1 MKVFC
6 RFAPPPADRPS
17 TTTATAAAAIPG
29 VGAPAGGHC
38 RIPREPAEAILLM
51 RAEGPS
57 LGATTTTAAPAM
69 ATGERVYLADPA
81 TLSKVTFSCDG
92 VFLPSTPTAATPAA
106 MAAQQQHLYDVTCKS
121 LLVPAPRSLERQ
133 RRWCSSSPVPTAA
146 RRIYLAYGQ
155 TASGKTY
162 SLFGE
167 TSASSGV
174 EGLSPSAGVVPR
186 YLHDVFSARNGAEK
200 RRHLC
205 DTDRG
210 SGDGAVDDVFV
221 DLSCFEVYNEAATD
235 LVALSVALSTLDFP
249 YPTGAAGVARGSADR
264 RLSSKTPTDAAAG
277 LPHSLRSSDL
287 RQQLPVWMAHELHR
301 SEQQPDGADAY
312 AQEDLWGTRSES
324 SASVGAGCTATA
336 GAAATP
342 FASLPTLSRFLKTE
356 YKATEKQQVLRSLEQ
371 ARCTTFAEARAVL
384 QALLA
389 LRQECATSRNQSSS
403 RGHLVL
409 CVRVY
414 APAARDSPAGE
425 WVMQHETAFVDLAGS
440 ESGKLADAD
449 VAHVRTSKVACRQPR
464 RRGQAAT
471 SAAFSS
477 RASSLHSR
485 VSLDTTMLSGVS
497 SQHSGISSGTTTT
510 VGSAYHRSL
519 LRPSPE
525 EDKKAARARRRRE
538 TRSINASLLALRK
551 VFRALSE
558 ATRLSHTAVAQE
570 STAAA
575 AETKLPRRPPLHHAP
590 FKDSALTAI
599 LEPFLVPQPSAAT
612 LSSSS
617 TSPAALEGAAAVHV
631 VLLVCCSSRSID
643 FFETVAS
650 LRLGAEAAAVNPEVV
665 LHALPV
671 QQRAQ
676 QHQLHLSACATHL
689 KPHHSSADRR
699 HREGSGCAACFPPRL
714 FRSVS
719 APSRRLAPSG
729 DEDEQGEV
737 DNLSERTSAP
747 GIRAA
752 SSERHDRRRPG
763 EVVISAADAA
773 RLRDEARQYK
783 KTAQQLYKQC
793 KSLCE
798 SYDECVDELQW
809 CRAALSERD
818 ARVAELEA
826 ALEKATR
833 ACAAGSS
840 RELQQPLPEPLQP
853 RTQKTIRNSTADYG
867 SPAARTPH
875 ALRIQRSSREALAD
889 ESREVI
895 PAVNNGGK
903 REVNTDPVPSAM
915 TPVAAGSM
923 RATSTSSTAREG
935 SGRWMVSVSPFSTAS
950 LAEGTAA
957 RMATVREDVE
967 GVKDVVDDA
976 GSSGSSSSPRSGGS
990 TIEQQQ
996 QHARCIMD
1004 TLLARQIF
1012 PSVEPAEPTQSLSP
1026 PCASSPY
1033 PVLPTFS
1040 ARGTAAPASSPAQEQ
1055 QHAPSHSSCQDSESD
1070 AHIAQ
1075 GRESDSDGNPL
1086 TTEAVGAAGE
1096 PARAKEVVKASA
1108 AVAVTSAS
1116 MSAPR
1121 QSYNTAR
1128 SSSAG
1133 ATASSLLEGR
1143 GSASV
1148 ERSSCDSV
1156 VEGPEAELMAFLP
1169 SAATAMHGVIAPVT
1183 SGSAVLATS
1192 TWSKDLSL
1200 SVSHTVPHDSPL
1212 RATTRRMIAM
1222 SMDRDR
1228 EVPHAEAA
1236 VGADKEDAVEEVVI
1250 RLKKQGH
1257 SGTLRIPAATCQPT
1271 ETVGRVEVMGRV
1283 ASKSP
1288 CRSPPLSAV
1297 ASVPMTPSS
1306 STLRQV
1312 YQL

>member
-6 RFAPPPADRPS
+6 RFAPPPA
-17 TTTATAAAAIPG
+17 AVPG
-29 VGAPAGGHC
+29 VDAPAGGHC
-38 RIPREPAEAILLM
+38 RIPREPAEAVLLM

-57 LGATTTTAAPAM
+57 SAATRTTAASPM
-69 ATGERVYLADPA
+69 ATGARVYLADP
-81 TLSKVTFSCDG
+81 TTFSKATFSCDG

-121 LLVPAPRSLERQ
+121 LLVPAPRPLERQ

-167 TSASSGV
+167 TSTSSGV
-174 EGLSPSAGVVPR
+174 EGLSPAAGVVPR
-186 YLHDVFSARNGAEK
+186 YLHDVFSRRNGAVQ
-200 RRHLC
+200 RRRLC
-205 DTDRG
+205 GTGRG
-210 SGDGAVDDVFV
+210 SGDGAADDVFV

-235 LVALSVALSTLDFP
+235 LVALSVALSTIDFTCS
-249 YPTGAAGVARGSADR
+249 TGAAGLARGSVDR

-277 LPHSLRSSDL
+277 VTPSVRSSDL
-287 RQQLPVWMAHELHR
+287 RRQLPVWMAHELYR

-312 AQEDLWGTRSES
+312 TQEDLWGTRSES
-324 SASVGAGCTATA
+324 SASVETGCAATA
-336 GAAATP
+336 GAAAAP
-342 FASLPTLSRFLKTE
+342 FALSPTLSRFLKTE
-356 YKATEKQQVLRSLEQ
+356 YKATEKQQVLRSLER
-371 ARCTTFAEARAVL
+371 ARCTTFAEAQAVL

-389 LRQECATSRNQSSS
+389 LRQECATRRNQSSS

-414 APAARDSPAGE
+414 APAARDHPAGE
-425 WVMQHETAFVDLAGS
+425 WIMQHETAFVDLAGS

-449 VAHVRTSKVACRQPR
+449 VADVHASKVESHQPR

-471 SAAFSS
+471 GAASSS

-485 VSLDTTMLSGVS
+485 VSLDTSMQSGVS
-497 SQHSGISSGTTTT
+497 SQHSGISSGTTT
-510 VGSAYHRSL
+510 VSSVYHRSL

-525 EDKKAARARRRRE
+525 EDKRAARVRRRRE

-551 VFRALSE
+551 VFRALYE
-558 ATRLSHTAVAQE
+558 ATRLSHTAVAQG
-570 STAAA
+570 SAAA
-575 AETKLPRRPPLHHAP
+575 AAATKLPRRPPLHHAP

-612 LSSSS
+612 PSSS
-617 TSPAALEGAAAVHV
+617 TSPSEPEGAAAVQV
-631 VLLVCCSSRSID
+631 VLLVCCSSRSVD

-650 LRLGAEAAAVNPEVV
+650 LRLGAEAAAVKPEVV
-665 LHALPV
+665 LRALPV

-676 QHQLHLSACATHL
+676 QHQLHL
-689 KPHHSSADRR
+689 KPHYNSAGRR
-699 HREGSGCAACFPPRL
+699 HREGSGCAACLPPRL
-714 FRSVS
+714 CRSAS
-719 APSRRLAPSG
+719 APSRRLALSG

-737 DNLSERTSAP
+737 DDLSECTTAP
-747 GIRAA
+747 GIRAV
-752 SSERHDRRRPG
+752 SSERHDGCRPG
-763 EVVISAADAA
+763 EVVMSAADAA
-773 RLRDEARQYK
+773 RLCDEARQYK

-798 SYDECVDELQW
+798 SYDACVDELQW

-818 ARVAELEA
+818 TRVAELEA

-833 ACAAGSS
+833 ACAADSS
-840 RELQQPLPEPLQP
+840 RQPQQPLPEPVQP
-853 RTQKTIRNSTADYG
+853 RTPKASRNSIAAHG

-875 ALRIQRSSREALAD
+875 PLRLQRSSREAAAD
-889 ESREVI
+889 ESCEVI
-895 PAVNNGGK
+895 PAVNDGGK
-903 REVNTDPVPSAM
+903 LEVNPDPVPSA
-915 TPVAAGSM
+915 TASVTAGSM
-923 RATSTSSTAREG
+923 RATSTNSTAREG

-967 GVKDVVDDA
+967 NVKDVVDDA
-976 GSSGSSSSPRSGGS
+976 DSSGNSIRRQSCGS
-990 TIEQQQ
+990 TVERQQ
-996 QHARCIMD
+996 QHARCIID

-1012 PSVEPAEPTQSLSP
+1012 PSDEPGEPTQSLSP

-1033 PVLPTFS
+1033 PVLPTLS
-1040 ARGTAAPASSPAQEQ
+1040 ARGIAASASSPAQEQ
-1055 QHAPSHSSCQDSESD
+1055 RRARSHSSCQDSDSD
-1070 AHIAQ
+1070 ACVAQ
-1075 GRESDSDGNPL
+1075 GCESDSDGSPL
-1086 TTEAVGAAGE
+1086 TAEADAAAGE
-1096 PARAKEVVKASA
+1096 PARAKEVAEASV
-1108 AVAVTSAS
+1108 AVAATSAS

-1143 GSASV
+1143 GSVSV
-1148 ERSSCDSV
+1148 GRSSCDSV
-1156 VEGPEAELMAFLP
+1156 AEGPEAELMAFLS
-1169 SAATAMHGVIAPVT
+1169 SAATAVQGVILPVA
-1183 SGSAVLATS
+1183 SASAVLATA
-1192 TWSKDLSL
+1192 TWSKDLGV
-1200 SVSHTVPHDSPL
+1200 SVSHTVPYDSPL

-1222 SMDRDR
+1222 SMDRNR
-1228 EVPHAEAA
+1228 EVPHAVSA
-1236 VGADKEDAVEEVVI
+1236 VGGDEEDAVEEVVI

-1257 SGTLRIPAATCQPT
+1257 SGALHIPAATCQST
-1271 ETVGRVEVMGRV
+1271 ETVGHVEVNGRA
-1283 ASKSP
+1283 ASKPPCHSP
-1288 CRSPPLSAV
+1288 SLGAV
-1297 ASVPMTPSS
+1297 SSVPATPSA
-1306 STLRQV
+1306 LPLGQV
-1312 YQL
+1312 CQL